1 MRLKKK
7 GAYQENI
14 AVLVKRFNELKRE
27 DFTPFYKMATSTIEC
42 RKVRRYAICIYYLY
56 LF

>member
-14 AVLVKRFNELKRE
+14 AVLVKRLNELKRE

-42 RKVRRYAICIYYLY
+42 RKVRHYAICIYYLY